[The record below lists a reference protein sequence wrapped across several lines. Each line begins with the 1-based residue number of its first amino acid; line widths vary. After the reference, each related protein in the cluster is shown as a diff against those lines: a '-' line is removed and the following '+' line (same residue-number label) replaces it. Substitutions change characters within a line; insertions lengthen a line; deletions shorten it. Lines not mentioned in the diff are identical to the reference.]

1 MGVAM
6 VVGFPSPVAPV
17 DDREHEGPSRDVLN
31 PGVVGLL
38 SPSSANSCRFH

>member
-1 MGVAM
+1 MVMGL
-6 VVGFPSPVAPV
+6 PNPVAPV

-38 SPSSANSCRFH
+38 PPSSANSGRFH